1 MQYHEYDYFIF
12 QRGIEMINWN
22 KYVINYN
29 ICNKLF
35 EYYFC

>member
-22 KYVINYN
+22 KYVFHY